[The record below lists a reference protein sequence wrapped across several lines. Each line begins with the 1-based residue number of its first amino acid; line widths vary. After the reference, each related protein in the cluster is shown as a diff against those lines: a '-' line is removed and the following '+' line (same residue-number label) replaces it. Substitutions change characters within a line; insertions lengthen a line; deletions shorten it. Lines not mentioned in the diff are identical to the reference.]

1 MLEQENDLSLASGFE
16 RSSKNK
22 DLSEQNSALDSGF
35 LSGPQAIFSGE
46 LDSAIDDST
55 KLPSSNKQQKE
66 SLQKIQVDTYTDS
79 GIIDD
84 SQMIS
89 TGVVDVGLP
98 DWFNNLS
105 IKDSPTIN
113 NLDGAKDKSNQQK
126 PSHIEANI
134 WERCYRQDNDGD
146 T

>member
-1 MLEQENDLSLASGFE
+1 MFEQENDLSLASGFE
-16 RSSKNK
+16 RSPKNK
-22 DLSEQNSALDSGF
+22 DYSEQNSALDSGF

-46 LDSAIDDST
+46 LDSAIDDSAT
-55 KLPSSNKQQKE
+55 KLPSKE
-66 SLQKIQVDTYTDS
+66 PMQKIQVDTYTDS

-89 TGVVDVGLP
+89 TGIGETGLP

-105 IKDSPTIN
+105 IKDSSTIN
-113 NLDGAKDKSNQQK
+113 NLDGAKEKSNQQK
-126 PSHIEANI
+126 TNTIEANF
-134 WERCYRQDNDGD
+134 WKLCYRQDNDGD